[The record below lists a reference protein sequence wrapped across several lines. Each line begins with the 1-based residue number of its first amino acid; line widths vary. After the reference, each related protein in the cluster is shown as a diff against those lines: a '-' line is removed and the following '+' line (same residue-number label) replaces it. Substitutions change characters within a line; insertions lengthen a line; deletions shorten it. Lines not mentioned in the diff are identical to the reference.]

1 MKNQIARAKL
11 MKISRLAKYC
21 ILQGLQNIF
30 SLQPKT
36 KDITLQ
42 SQQNKDTQ

>member
-1 MKNQIARAKL
+1 MKNQFTRAKL

-30 SLQPKT
+30 SLQLKT

>member
-11 MKISRLAKYC
+11 MKISRLTKYC

-30 SLQPKT
+30 SLQLKT

-42 SQQNKDTQ
+42 KVITKNK

>member
-30 SLQPKT
+30 SLQLKT

-42 SQQNKDTQ
+42 KVITKNK